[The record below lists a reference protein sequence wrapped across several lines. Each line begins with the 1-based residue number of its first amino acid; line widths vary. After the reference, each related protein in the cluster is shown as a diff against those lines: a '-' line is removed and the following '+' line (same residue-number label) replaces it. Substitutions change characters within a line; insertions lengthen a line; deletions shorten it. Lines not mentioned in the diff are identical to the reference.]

1 MKVVSNS
8 STLIALARI
17 NHLDILEKVVKKLII
32 PPAVYDDIVIKGAGR
47 PGSAEIRQAKWI
59 EKRNVSD
66 QEMVMRLN
74 SILGLGESEAIAL
87 AKEIKADLIILDDDK
102 ARKVALSEGI
112 RISGLLAFLVQAK
125 EKGIIERVKPLMD
138 GLKLKGFFISE
149 NLYKI
154 QFKRQGNR
162 AVIELHQFFQG
173 VGAYFPFSRPWV
185 TAKSC
190 WVSSVPLCYGK

>member
-1 MKVVSNS
+1 LKVVSNS

-102 ARKVALSEGI
+102 ARKVALSEGL

-149 NLYKI
+149 NLYQDTI
-154 QFKRQGNR
+154 QKAG
-162 AVIELHQFFQG
+162 E
-173 VGAYFPFSRPWV
+173 
-185 TAKSC
+185 
-190 WVSSVPLCYGK
+190 

>member
-102 ARKVALSEGI
+102 ARKVALSEGL
-112 RISGLLAFLVQAK
+112 RLSGLLAFLVQAK

-149 NLYKI
+149 NLYQDTI
-154 QFKRQGNR
+154 QKAG
-162 AVIELHQFFQG
+162 E
-173 VGAYFPFSRPWV
+173 
-185 TAKSC
+185 
-190 WVSSVPLCYGK
+190 

>member
-149 NLYKI
+149 NLYQDTI
-154 QFKRQGNR
+154 QKAG
-162 AVIELHQFFQG
+162 E
-173 VGAYFPFSRPWV
+173 
-185 TAKSC
+185 
-190 WVSSVPLCYGK
+190 

>member
-59 EKRNVSD
+59 KKRNVSD

-74 SILGLGESEAIAL
+74 SILGIGESEAIAL
-87 AKEIKADLIILDDDK
+87 AKEIKADLVILDDDK
-102 ARKVALSEGI
+102 ARKAAISEGL

-138 GLKLKGFFISE
+138 ELKRKGFFISE
-149 NLYKI
+149 NLYQDTI
-154 QFKRQGNR
+154 Q
-162 AVIELHQFFQG
+162 
-173 VGAYFPFSRPWV
+173 
-185 TAKSC
+185 KS
-190 WVSSVPLCYGK
+190 GE